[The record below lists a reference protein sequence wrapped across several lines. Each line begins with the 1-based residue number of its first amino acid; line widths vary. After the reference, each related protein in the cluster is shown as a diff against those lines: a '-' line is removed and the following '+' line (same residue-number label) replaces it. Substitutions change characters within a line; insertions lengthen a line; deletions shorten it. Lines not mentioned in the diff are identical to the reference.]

1 MIMLKFNI
9 YVMLNVDIYKINN
22 KNNKTSNL

>member
-22 KNNKTSNL
+22 KNNKTFNL